1 MERLSRAF
9 SLFIVFQFVTLAA
22 GVCAIL
28 LTTSG
33 LYVVFLF
40 GQAIAMIVFSI
51 ITSNLLE
58 KALRRKYPE
67 VKPDRHISIGTGGIR
82 FGVDWRGP
90 LKARAGRSQDQ
101 LAEEVFRKQEITWLL
116 MIVTMVVLAGLAS
129 AVY

>member
-9 SLFIVFQFVTLAA
+9 SLFIVFQLVTLAA

-58 KALRRKYPE
+58 KVLRRKYPE
-67 VKPDRHISIGTGGIR
+67 VKPDRHISIGMGGIR
-82 FGVDWRGP
+82 FGVDWRAP

-116 MIVTMVVLAGLAS
+116 MIVTMVLLAGLAS
-129 AVY
+129 VVY